1 MLKKFLCLLLAASA
15 AACTASCAGG
25 AAGQE
30 SDSAPASDIA
40 VGELPEGTTEIEF
53 WYGLGGNQAELME
66 QIISS
71 YNSSQDKVHV
81 IGVQQS
87 SYSETAKAIQAAVAA
102 QEVPATVLCSHP
114 DLRTLS
120 RKGVM
125 EPLDSYMEADED
137 FNPDDILDSFMDY
150 CINDEGQTMFLP
162 VWGTTQVVYYRT
174 DLFEQAGIDPDW
186 AFESWNNLAEA
197 CRQMTVKDGDEVTFY
212 GFEPMSGAD
221 CLVDMAYSNGAD
233 IISEDGKTIVFDSPE
248 FVEALESARQWINEE
263 KIMGIHYGGDGWEY
277 WYQTI
282 DDVMEGR
289 AGGYVGSSGDQ
300 ADLDFTKIAAHVQP
314 GFNDNPPRPYADP
327 IVIGL
332 LSLASQEQKNAGFDW
347 LTYLNTTG
355 TVEFSINTGY
365 VPVRQSVQENE
376 KYQAYAE
383 ENPQALVILDQVAN
397 YARMKFIDPTGGKI
411 DTALGDA
418 CDLIEMENVPAEEA
432 LKEAKE
438 IAQAAL
444 DEYWASV
451 EE

>member
-1 MLKKFLCLLLAASA
+1 MKKRLLCALLAAA
-15 AACTASCAGG
+15 AAVSVAACAPAAESGGASAGG
-25 AAGQE
+25 EQAGQE
-30 SDSAPASDIA
+30 APA
-40 VGELPEGTTEIEF
+40 EGVTEIEF

-66 QIISS
+66 QIIST
-71 YNSSQDKVHV
+71 YNSSQDKVRV

-87 SYSETAKAIQAAVAA
+87 SYGDTAKALQAAVAA
-102 QEVPATVLCSHP
+102 QSVPATTLCSHP
-114 DLRTLS
+114 DLRTLYN
-120 RKGVM
+120 KGVL
-125 EPLDSYMEADED
+125 EPLNSYIEADAEFD
-137 FNPDDILDSFMDY
+137 QDDILDSFMDY
-150 CINDEGQTMFLP
+150 CLNDAGDIMFLP
-162 VWGTTQVVYYRT
+162 AWGTTQVVYYRK
-174 DLFEQAGIDPDW
+174 DLFEEAGIDPEW
-186 AFESWNNLAEA
+186 AFADWLNLAEA
-197 CRQMTVKDGDEVTFY
+197 CRQMTVKEGDEVTFY
-212 GFEPMSGAD
+212 GFEPMSGSD

-314 GFNDNPPRPYADP
+314 GFNGNPPRPYADP
-327 IVIGL
+327 VVVGML
-332 LSLASQEQKNAGFDW
+332 ALASDEQKEAGFDW
-347 LTYLNTTG
+347 LTYVNKTG
-355 TVEFSINTGY
+355 TVDFCVSTGY
-365 VPVRQSVQENE
+365 VPARQSVQENE
-376 KYQAYAE
+376 TYKTYAE

-418 CDLIEMENVPAEEA
+418 CDLIELENVPAEEA

-444 DEYWASV
+444 DEYWA
-451 EE
+451 EQEG